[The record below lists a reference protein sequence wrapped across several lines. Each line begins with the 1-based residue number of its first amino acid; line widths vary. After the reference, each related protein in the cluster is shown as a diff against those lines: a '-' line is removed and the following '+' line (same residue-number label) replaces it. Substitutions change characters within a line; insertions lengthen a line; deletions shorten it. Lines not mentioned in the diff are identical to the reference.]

1 MKDVPYIIEFAHK
14 YNVPIVFALDFL
26 PDITQYPQ
34 HMDAMKECMQR
45 IRES

>member
-34 HMDAMKECMQR
+34 YMDAMKECMQR